1 MSESGKRRYRNGGGN
16 CENRKISYFSAVD
29 LANAA
34 AAVAAKCIRCS
45 MLRTFPH
52 KFVHVYLLN
61 RFKFS
66 PSCSLSVSIFS
77 HTHTL
82 NSHLYELLLNFFND
96 KIHEYRSSSLH
107 LK

>member
-1 MSESGKRRYRNGGGN
+1 MNEPVERRDRNGGGD
-16 CENRKISYFSAVD
+16 CEKRKISYFSAVE
-29 LANAA
+29 LAPVAA

-52 KFVHVYLLN
+52 KFMHVYLLN

-66 PSCSLSVSIFS
+66 SFLLHS
-77 HTHTL
+77 HSKFAL
-82 NSHLYELLLNFFND
+82 ILKAYVKFFNA
-96 KIHEYRSSSLH
+96 HSMNENHH